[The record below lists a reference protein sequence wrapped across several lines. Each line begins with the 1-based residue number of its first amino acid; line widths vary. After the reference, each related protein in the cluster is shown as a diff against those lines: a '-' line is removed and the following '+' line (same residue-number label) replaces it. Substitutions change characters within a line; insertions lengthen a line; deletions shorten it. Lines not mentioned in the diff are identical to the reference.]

1 MVEDVHP
8 YSSGRNHVIDTR
20 CCNQSQS
27 KPTKPS
33 GRNQTQ
39 QFPNNAANMDPHLL
53 TFTNKQFIK
62 IIHKQTKN

>member
-8 YSSGRNHVIDTR
+8 YSSGRNQVIDTR

-33 GRNQTQ
+33 GRNQKQ
-39 QFPNNAANMDPHLL
+39 QFPNNDANMDPYLL